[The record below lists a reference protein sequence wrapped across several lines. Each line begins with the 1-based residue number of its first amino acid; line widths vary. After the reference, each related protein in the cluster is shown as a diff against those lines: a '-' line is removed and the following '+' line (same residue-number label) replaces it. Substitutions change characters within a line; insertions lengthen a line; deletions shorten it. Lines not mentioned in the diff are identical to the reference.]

1 MRIVCPSCAAAY
13 DVPDERLSA
22 GRSVRCSGC
31 EARWVPLEQELL
43 AEVQTQTPTQVPPAQ
58 LPEPVPEL
66 VRKLPVL
73 AEAGV
78 VPAATRTAPPVVG
91 SPSLVMAGWVLTV
104 LVLGGAGWAGYAR
117 RDAVMHVWPPSE
129 RVYAALGLRP

>member
-13 DVPDERLSA
+13 DVPDERLSP

-31 EARWVPLEQELL
+31 EARWVPLEQEL
-43 AEVQTQTPTQVPPAQ
+43 PTQ
-58 LPEPVPEL
+58 EPVPEL

-104 LVLGGAGWAGYAR
+104 LVLAGTGWAGYAR

>member
-43 AEVQTQTPTQVPPAQ
+43 AEVPPAQ
-58 LPEPVPEL
+58 MLTQEPVPEP

-78 VPAATRTAPPVVG
+78 VSAATRTASPVAG
-91 SPSLVMAGWVLTV
+91 SPSVVMAGWVLTV
-104 LVLGGAGWAGYAR
+104 LVLAGTGWAGYAR